1 MKYSHEIGVKKHVIK
16 FLKVAIFLSIY
27 KFIIISQTSYRTDYD
42 MRKFAIKQLI
52 DVVN

>member
-1 MKYSHEIGVKKHVIK
+1 MK

-27 KFIIISQTSYRTDYD
+27 KIIIISLTSYRTDYD

-52 DVVN
+52 DVVNWCIWVYISFLSI